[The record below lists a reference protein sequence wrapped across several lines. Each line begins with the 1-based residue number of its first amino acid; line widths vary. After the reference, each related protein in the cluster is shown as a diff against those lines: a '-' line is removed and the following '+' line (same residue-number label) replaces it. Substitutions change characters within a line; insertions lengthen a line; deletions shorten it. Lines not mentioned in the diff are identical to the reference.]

1 MFRSLLTIDLQTC
14 SCLEIKDDVL
24 CWGWEVIVFV
34 GGAEQ
39 QDVDCFYDELPLQQL
54 LFYVFSSFISLD
66 NPPQQDE
73 DGFCIYEQHPFLAVL
88 YWLDNG
94 KAAVNAFTNAQMHL
108 IQSAEHTVTNTF
120 ESKNYRTSST
130 KNLTSIFF
138 SK

>member
-24 CWGWEVIVFV
+24 CWGWEVVVFV

-54 LFYVFSSFISLD
+54 LFYAFSSFISLD

-73 DGFCIYEQHPFLAVL
+73 DGFYIYEQHPFLAVL
-88 YWLDNG
+88 Y
-94 KAAVNAFTNAQMHL
+94 
-108 IQSAEHTVTNTF
+108 
-120 ESKNYRTSST
+120 
-130 KNLTSIFF
+130 
-138 SK
+138 